1 VTARLT
7 AESDSLDADTPRFLC
22 RLRIRGSETFF
33 RASGE
38 LIGQP
43 ADGEFSVV
51 FRFAPAVM
59 QALSESVVDAS
70 LETQLLGRRVTSRLP
85 FRAPVP
91 TPMDVYGTVHGN
103 LSLRPLKPAAS
114 TSTANAV

>member
-1 VTARLT
+1 MT
-7 AESDSLDADTPRFLC
+7 
-22 RLRIRGSETFF
+22 
-33 RASGE
+33 
-38 LIGQP
+38 GQ
-43 ADGEFSVV
+43 AAGGEFSIV
-51 FRFAPAVM
+51 FRFAPDVM
-59 QALSESVVDAS
+59 QALSDSVVDAT
-70 LETQLLGRRVTSRLP
+70 LETQLLGRRMTSRLP